1 MSPQPNVDLMQLLRE
16 SAADFNRAVEEAGAC
31 DPSAAPSADC
41 WSVLQCIEHVVAV
54 EERFFDK
61 LQTAERTGT
70 GQSDAQRETGLAARI
85 TNRSTKAVAPEWV
98 QPTGRYA
105 TLEEAVAQFNAARE
119 RTMRYAQEHSDELY
133 LVSLDHPRFGRL
145 NGVELLVL
153 MAGHAERHAQQIR
166 EIAGTFSA
174 RAKFAS

>member
-1 MSPQPNVDLMQLLRE
+1 MSPQPNLDVMQLLRE
-16 SAADFNRAVEEAGAC
+16 STADFNRAVEDTRAC

-41 WSVLQCIEHVVAV
+41 WSVLQCVEHVVAV

-70 GQSDAQRETGLAARI
+70 GQSDAQREAALAARI
-85 TNRSTKAVAPEWV
+85 ANRSAKSVAPEWV

-105 TLEEAVAQFNAARE
+105 TVDEAVAQFNAARE
-119 RTMRYAQEHSDELY
+119 RTIRYTDEHFDELY
-133 LVSLDHPRFGRL
+133 LVSIDHPRFGRL

-153 MAGHAERHAQQIR
+153 MAGHAERHTQQIR
-166 EIAGTFSA
+166 EIARELKS
-174 RAKFAS
+174 